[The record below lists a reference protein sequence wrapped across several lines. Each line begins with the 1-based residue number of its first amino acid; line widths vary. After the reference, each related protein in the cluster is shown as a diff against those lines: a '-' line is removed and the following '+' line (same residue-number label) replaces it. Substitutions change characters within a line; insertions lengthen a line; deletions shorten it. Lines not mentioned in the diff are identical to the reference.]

1 MKLSVFCLVIQF
13 KNKYYIVTKP
23 GFIVLLS
30 QINEKAYLLILSHLY
45 HLIPQD
51 HMWLG
56 KNLQV
61 IDVIQ
66 Q

>member
-13 KNKYYIVTKP
+13 KNKYYIMTKP

-45 HLIPQD
+45 H
-51 HMWLG
+51 MWLG

-66 Q
+66 R